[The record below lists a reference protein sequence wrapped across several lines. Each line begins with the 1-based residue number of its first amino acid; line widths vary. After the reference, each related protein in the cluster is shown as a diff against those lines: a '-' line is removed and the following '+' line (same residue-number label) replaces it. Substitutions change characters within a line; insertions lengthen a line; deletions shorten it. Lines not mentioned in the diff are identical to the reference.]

1 MLINA
6 MKSDSLQPDQI
17 NFVGLG
23 FDPDH
28 LDLDTLLS
36 MISLK
41 NGFFSL
47 TVAPKKFTYST
58 FSIWILVG
66 SLQSWKTQ
74 FIIQMDYTKW
84 SFSILSGILTSWV
97 QRASFSFC
105 VTHSRENT
113 TTQLGGSVCQF
124 IVGRGWVVGGGDGDG
139 VLWSQEVKERERKES
154 T

>member
-58 FSIWILVG
+58 FSI
-66 SLQSWKTQ
+66 
-74 FIIQMDYTKW
+74 
-84 SFSILSGILTSWV
+84 
-97 QRASFSFC
+97 
-105 VTHSRENT
+105 
-113 TTQLGGSVCQF
+113 
-124 IVGRGWVVGGGDGDG
+124 
-139 VLWSQEVKERERKES
+139 
-154 T
+154 